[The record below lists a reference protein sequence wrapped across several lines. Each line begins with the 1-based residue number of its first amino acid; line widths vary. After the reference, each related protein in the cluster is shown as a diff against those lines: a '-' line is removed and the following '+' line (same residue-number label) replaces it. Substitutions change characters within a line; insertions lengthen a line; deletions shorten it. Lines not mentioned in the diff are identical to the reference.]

1 MERGRVAVRATSYR
15 SVTTENLHLRHPFDA
30 TRGLACRQLER
41 VGDGPEQEERA
52 PRANLDGMGVDREIR
67 LLQDR
72 VLVDGARRG
81 GADAFEELYRR
92 HAGAA
97 WRLAL
102 AVTPHQDVA
111 GEALVH
117 AFALTLAGPGA
128 PPTLAGG
135 MRVPLLA
142 ATRNAAAD
150 GGDRKPAAAPGG
162 PEPRAMASFRSLPER
177 SRSAYWL
184 VDVEGVSPGE
194 AAQVLGLGAEAGEPL
209 ADRARKA
216 LREQVVRSD
225 LRDAPLDCR
234 RTAERL
240 VAYAAGELVARDEAR
255 VRQHLDECPD
265 CQDRLAVL
273 DDLAVRLRRVV
284 APLPASLAGQ
294 ATRRWQATLPRDV
307 GPLRLRLPG
316 GAPVPAWME
325 RSAAAVLAGAIA
337 LGVTGAILAGGR
349 NRSRSDDLVRDAQS
363 ALGVDD
369 GESAMGDGLSDLV
382 LDGNGFVP
390 PAAGA
395 AAGAT
400 GAKAPAAASGSGDAL
415 ARGGSALPRQSG
427 TGTTDTTGPG
437 SGTGD
442 DDPFT
447 PTDPGD
453 PPPPPPPPPDPEDD
467 SAAQLTVVVGDTVVV
482 GVGEECTGA
491 VVAGTP
497 LGDCEPS
504 TTSESPLA
512 IDADGGSLGS
522 LTLP

>member
-1 MERGRVAVRATSYR
+1 
-15 SVTTENLHLRHPFDA
+15 
-30 TRGLACRQLER
+30 
-41 VGDGPEQEERA
+41 
-52 PRANLDGMGVDREIR
+52 MGVDREIR

-102 AVTPHQDVA
+102 AITPHHDVA

-150 GGDRKPAAAPGG
+150 GGDRKPAVAPGG

-184 VDVEGVSPGE
+184 VDAEGMSPGD

-209 ADRARKA
+209 VERARKA

-225 LRDAPLDCR
+225 LRGAALDCR

-240 VAYAAGELVARDEAR
+240 VPYAAGELVARDEAR
-255 VRQHLDECPD
+255 VRQHLDGCPD

-294 ATRRWQATLPRDV
+294 ATRRWHATLPRDV

-363 ALGVDD
+363 ALGVD

-382 LDGNGFVP
+382 LDGDGFVP

-395 AAGAT
+395 AAGVT
-400 GAKAPAAASGSGDAL
+400 GAKAAAAASGSADAL

-427 TGTTDTTGPG
+427 SGATGTTGPG

-442 DDPFT
+442 DDPIT

-453 PPPPPPPPPDPEDD
+453 PPPPPPGSEDG
-467 SAAQLTVVVGDTVVV
+467 SAAQLTVGVGDTVVV
-482 GVGEECTGA
+482 GVGETCTGA
-491 VVAGTP
+491 IVAGTS

-512 IDADGGSLGS
+512 VDADGGPLGS

>member
-1 MERGRVAVRATSYR
+1 
-15 SVTTENLHLRHPFDA
+15 
-30 TRGLACRQLER
+30 
-41 VGDGPEQEERA
+41 
-52 PRANLDGMGVDREIR
+52 MGVDREIR

-81 GADAFEELYRR
+81 GAEAFEELYRR

-102 AVTPHQDVA
+102 AVTPHHDVA

-135 MRVPLLA
+135 MRVPLLN

-150 GGDRKPAAAPGG
+150 GGDRRPAAAPGG
-162 PEPRAMASFRSLPER
+162 PEPRAMASFRALPER

-184 VDVEGVSPGE
+184 VDVEGVSPGD
-194 AAQVLGLGAEAGEPL
+194 AAQVLGLGTEAGEPL
-209 ADRARKA
+209 VDRARKA

-240 VAYAAGELVARDEAR
+240 APYSAGELVARDEAR
-255 VRQHLDECPD
+255 VRQHLDGCPD

-325 RSAAAVLAGAIA
+325 RTAAAVLAGAIA

-363 ALGVDD
+363 AQGVDD

-382 LDGNGFVP
+382 LDGDGFVP

-395 AAGAT
+395 TGAAGAEAPAAAGGAT
-400 GAKAPAAASGSGDAL
+400 GAL
-415 ARGGSALPRQSG
+415 ARGDSALPRQG
-427 TGTTDTTGPG
+427 GGGTTGTTGPG

-442 DDPFT
+442 DDPIT

-453 PPPPPPPPPDPEDD
+453 PPPPPPPPGSEDG
-467 SAAQLTVVVGDTVVV
+467 SAAQLTVGVGDTVVV
-482 GVGEECTGA
+482 GVGETCTGA
-491 VVAGTP
+491 IVAGTS

-512 IDADGGSLGS
+512 VDADGGPLGS

>member
-1 MERGRVAVRATSYR
+1 MR
-15 SVTTENLHLRHPFDA
+15 
-30 TRGLACRQLER
+30 LE
-41 VGDGPEQEERA
+41 GEPG
-52 PRANLDGMGVDREIR
+52 GMGVDREIR

-92 HAGAA
+92 HAGGA

-128 PPTLAGG
+128 LPTLAGG

-142 ATRNAAAD
+142 ATRNAAVD
-150 GGDRKPAAAPGG
+150 GADRKPAAAVGG
-162 PEPRAMASFRSLPER
+162 PESRAMGSFRSLPER
-177 SRSAYWL
+177 SRCAYWL
-184 VDVEGVSPGE
+184 VDVEGMAPGD
-194 AAQVLGLGAEAGEPL
+194 AGQVLGLGAEAGQPL
-209 ADRARKA
+209 VDRARKA

-225 LRDAPLDCR
+225 LREAPLDCR

-240 VAYAAGELVARDEAR
+240 VPYAEGELVARDEAR
-255 VRQHLDECPD
+255 LRQHLDGCAD
-265 CQDRLAVL
+265 CRDRLAVL
-273 DDLAVRLRRVV
+273 DDLALRLRRVV
-284 APLPASLAGQ
+284 APLPGSLSGQ
-294 ATRRWQATLPRDV
+294 ATRRWQAALPRDA

-337 LGVTGAILAGGR
+337 IGVTGAILPGGR

-363 ALGVDD
+363 ALGADD

-390 PAAGA
+390 PSAGAAGADAGA
-395 AAGAT
+395 AA
-400 GAKAPAAASGSGDAL
+400 PARASSTGDAL
-415 ARGGSALPRQSG
+415 ARGGAALPRQSDTGTNG
-427 TGTTDTTGPG
+427 TGGPG
-437 SGTGD
+437 SGAGD
-442 DDPFT
+442 DDPIT

-453 PPPPPPPPPDPEDD
+453 PPPPPPPPDPEDD
-467 SAAQLTVVVGDTVVV
+467 SAAQLTVGVGDTVVV
-482 GVGEECTGA
+482 GLGEECTGA
-491 VVAGTP
+491 VVLGTS
-497 LGDCEPS
+497 LGDCTPS
-504 TTSESPLA
+504 STSESPVT
-512 IDADGGSLGS
+512 IDADGGSLVP
-522 LTLP
+522 LALP